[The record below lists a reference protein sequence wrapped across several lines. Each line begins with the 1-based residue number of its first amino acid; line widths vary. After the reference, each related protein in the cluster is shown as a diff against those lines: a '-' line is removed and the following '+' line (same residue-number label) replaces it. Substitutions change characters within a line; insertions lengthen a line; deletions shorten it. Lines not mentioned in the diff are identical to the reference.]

1 VIVTSNNPL
10 VLRFKS
16 LVQSIPIVAF
26 MGDPVTSGIVSSLAR
41 PGGNITGITAD
52 AGSEIWGKRLE
63 MLVEV
68 APKTSR
74 VGFLCSEAFWDGAQG
89 AMVRE
94 VARQAS
100 VMLVVPPLHGVY
112 QEPECLRVFDA
123 LQRQNAEVLL
133 VSDSTENLVKRHLIV
148 DLAEKARLPTL
159 YPFREFVDIGGLI
172 AYAVDN
178 RDILRR
184 GADYVDL
191 VLKGTKPGEIPIY
204 QADKF
209 ATIVNL
215 KTAKALG
222 LQLPPAVLAS
232 ADAVIE

>member
-1 VIVTSNNPL
+1 VFGS
-10 VLRFKS
+10 VLGWR
-16 LVQSIPIVAF
+16 
-26 MGDPVTSGIVSSLAR
+26 SGR
-41 PGGNITGITAD
+41 NG
-52 AGSEIWGKRLE
+52 AGSSSSSFGYAGRT
-63 MLVEV
+63 
-68 APKTSR
+68 AS
-74 VGFLCSEAFWDGAQG
+74 
-89 AMVRE
+89 
-94 VARQAS
+94 ARS
-100 VMLVVPPLHGVY
+100 D
-112 QEPECLRVFDA
+112 QEPEYLRVFDA

-178 RDILRR
+178 GDILRR